1 MEMSEIRYFKNGE
14 EVAEQLFNANGSIK
28 RSIQNHLKNH
38 PTYLLKIPNDVVF
51 DNEKKKLIRA
61 YTQAQLGKEFPS
73 VKKSIRDG
81 IAENPKRFI
90 LPNNQVYNLDSGQFQ
105 DANLYFDASFQLTN
119 TKAQQGWVNYEGSNR
134 VITQKINKAFDGG
147 FDGVVPMYDVPKVKN
162 EGATVSQI
170 YNIYGDGFIPQ
181 DLDDLSEIIMSAYEN
196 DFSNEDKTRQNRKI
210 LLLFGSETFRWFP
223 LEVLEDL
230 EFAITNYAFQDEQKQ
245 YGGSDPKDLTK
256 TNSLI
261 TPQNLDMTYFRIS
274 LSGNIFVGCE
284 EFNQRTAKYWYL
296 EDNKSTNNLCLESA
310 IKRFLKLKERATTI
324 RQTMTHFG
332 VGVLENVGVRFEV
345 LALYELTFEINIDVY
360 EDTKHRQIQD
370 GEWNDCANLVRKSKG
385 GFDTTMRLL
394 YRNQHFNLIKKAK
407 KRIENL
413 TKEQYEQLGVCVD
426 EQEFYDKVKAKER
439 KDKYID
445 NNPQASKDDNLMKQ
459 LKKLMTLSSPKE
471 DQSIAVI
478 FDNETVFNKTQD
490 QFLEVYGVSWFVWDF
505 NEHFDYESGW
515 NDDKT
520 ENIYHNE
527 PYCYYYNGD
536 NCIDYLIKFLM
547 NPPKGKKYRPMG
559 FNNSRFDNF
568 SFCEAAK
575 KVKVLNDLFIQD
587 GSILKCC
594 VEGALPNWDASRF
607 LPGLSLDSAC
617 KSYKTNPKK
626 AKDLI
631 NHYEI
636 QSYYE
641 QNGMSGLVKL
651 LNEKDEYILYN
662 KIDCICLCDLIQKM
676 RAAYDEISNVDIFNY
691 LTISSM
697 AYQVQKKIWE
707 DKDTKQMEI
716 ISRYGGDHHN
726 IPVDERQKVLDEY
739 RNYFKFDII
748 NPYNYDDDLNFRKS
762 LTAGRTQSFFG
773 KIDLNMELAM
783 VDYKS
788 LYPTIMGSYI
798 NDYMMPYGA
807 YHTTK
812 EWKKEKLGIYR
823 VDINHQNCIWKDK
836 KKVIAAFKHIQDETG
851 ENLFKN
857 FAPNVI
863 PKREKDKPLDWFFKG
878 RIEDIWLTTTDM
890 ECLIWA
896 TEDEDCLTI
905 HNGYWWEGKRKDL
918 FVDFLEP
925 LRQTKTN
932 EDKLKAQKSP
942 LYNPAR
948 REGVKLKSNS
958 LSGKMLEK
966 LHSDI
971 ELKFNIKNYNKME
984 DDLTIT
990 DIEINDYG
998 GGLTTITG
1006 KKSER
1011 DVFNDLKEKAKKPSH
1026 IGMFIYSHSR
1036 TLMYKSLLSRY
1047 ACLYMDTDSACM
1059 PLKEWERCQEENKD
1073 NNNIE
1078 TGEYGCLEE
1087 EVCYTF
1093 EEDYFCKA
1101 NGKTY
1106 LAGTIIPAN
1115 RLMGISPKNY
1125 AVLNDE
1131 GDCILRDM
1139 GKDEYNL
1146 ISKRKFKG
1154 VRKTDFFLPLSW
1166 WGSYSYDADGNLV
1179 GEALDKMRLIQKDQ
1193 DKIRRMREFG
1203 CCVKCVDKKIFD
1215 NTYCGECSKWK
1226 KIMKPAYS
1234 TRMFEHLV
1242 NKEPIAVFC
1251 SMICRIVSK
1260 TGKDTSNEEIEEV
1273 GNMCSVKQLEDICCG
1288 KTNSDLGISMT
1299 ITSYNIKKWEA
1310 FKKMWIKQQGNPH
1323 KFGTQEGKDRYKKL
1337 IDEFKTFHNRFSIVS
1352 KEKEL
1357 KEMFKLRQTYMIKLI
1372 K

>member
-1 MEMSEIRYFKNGE
+1 MSVIKYFKDGKENVEELFDSNG
-14 EVAEQLFNANGSIK
+14 GIK
-28 RSIQNHLKNH
+28 RSIQNYLKAN
-38 PTYLLKIPNDVVF
+38 PAYIVQLPNNVVF
-51 DNEKKKLIRA
+51 DLEQKKLVRA
-61 YTQAQLGKEFPS
+61 YTKKQLLKDYPS

-81 IAENPKRFI
+81 IASNPKRFI
-90 LPNNQVYNLDSGQFQ
+90 ISNNQVYNLDSGQFV
-105 DANLYFDASFQLTN
+105 DAKDYFNASYQIKDI
-119 TKAQQGWVNYEGSNR
+119 KAQEGWVNYEGSNR
-134 VITQKINKAFDGG
+134 VITQKINNAFDGG
-147 FDGVVPMYDVPKVKN
+147 FDGVVPMFDTPKIKN
-162 EGATVSQI
+162 EGATISQI
-170 YNIYGDGFIPQ
+170 YNIYGDAFIPK
-181 DLDDLSEIIMSAYEN
+181 DLNDLGEIIMTAYEN
-196 DFSNEDKTRQNRKI
+196 DFTNQDKTRPNQKV
-210 LLLFGSETFRWFP
+210 LLLFGGETFRWFP
-223 LEVLEDL
+223 LDVMDDL

-256 TNSLI
+256 IDSLI
-261 TPQNLDMTYFRIS
+261 TPQKLDMTYFRIS

-296 EDNKSTNNLCLESA
+296 EDNKSTNNLCLESC
-310 IKRFLKLKERATTI
+310 IKRHMKLKERTATI
-324 RQTMTHFG
+324 RQMMSPFSG
-332 VGVLENVGVRFEV
+332 VGINENGGVRFEV
-345 LALYELTFEINIDVY
+345 ISFYETTFEINIDIY
-360 EDTKHRQIQD
+360 EDTKHRKIED
-370 GEWNDCANLVRKSKG
+370 GKWNDCANLVRKSEC
-385 GFDTTMRLL
+385 DYSTTMKLL
-394 YRNQHFNLIKKAK
+394 YRNQHFNLIKKPK

-426 EQEFYDKVKAKER
+426 EKEFYVKTKNKEKEAKRKVKCPAK
-439 KDKYID
+439 
-445 NNPQASKDDNLMKQ
+445 SKDDNLLKQ
-459 LKKLMTLSSPKE
+459 LKKLMTLSTPKE
-471 DQSIAVI
+471 DNSIAVI
-478 FDNETVFNKTQD
+478 FDNETIFNKTQD

-505 NEHFDYESGW
+505 NMEFDYKSGW
-515 NDDKT
+515 NDDKSD
-520 ENIYHNE
+520 NIYHHK

-536 NCIDYLIKFLM
+536 NCINELIKFLM
-547 NPPKGKKYRPMG
+547 NPPSGKKYRPMG

-575 KVKVLNDLFIQD
+575 SMKVLSDLFIQD
-587 GSILKCC
+587 GSILKCSI
-594 VEGALPNWDASRF
+594 EGALPNWDASRF
-607 LPGLSLDSAC
+607 LVGMSLDTAC
-617 KSYKTNPKK
+617 KSYKTNPRK

-641 QNGMSGLVKL
+641 QNGMNGLVKL
-651 LNEKDEYILYN
+651 LNEKDEYVLYN
-662 KIDCICLCDLIQKM
+662 KIDVICLCDLIQKM
-676 RAAYDEISNVDIFNY
+676 RAAYQEISNVDIFNY

-697 AYQVQKKIWE
+697 AYQVQKSIWE
-707 DKDTKQMEI
+707 DKEAKQIEI
-716 ISRYGGDHHN
+716 INRYGGDHLN
-726 IPVDERQKVLDEY
+726 IPVAERQKVLDEY
-739 RNYFKFDII
+739 RNYYKFDII

-762 LTAGRTQSFFG
+762 LTAGRTQSFFNR
-773 KIDLNMELAM
+773 IDLNMELAM

-788 LYPTIMGSYI
+788 LYPTIMGSYV
-798 NDYMMPYGA
+798 NDYMMPYGK
-807 YHTTK
+807 YHKTDS
-812 EWKKEKLGIYR
+812 WKKDKLGIYR
-823 VDINHQNCIWKDK
+823 VDIIHQNCIWKDK
-836 KKVIAAFKHIQDETG
+836 EKVVAAFKHIQDETG

-863 PKREKDKPLDWFFKG
+863 PRRQKDKPLDWFYKG
-878 RIEDIWLTTTDM
+878 KIEDIWLTTTDM

-896 TEDEDCLTI
+896 TEDISCLNV

-942 LYNPAR
+942 LYNPAK

-984 DDLTIT
+984 EDQSIT

-1006 KKSER
+1006 KKSEK
-1011 DVFNDLKEKAKKPSH
+1011 DVFNDLKEKQKKPSH

-1059 PLKEWERCQEENKD
+1059 PLVEWQRCQVENKD

-1087 EVCYTF
+1087 EVCLRLD
-1093 EEDYFCKA
+1093 EDYFCKT
-1101 NGKTY
+1101 NQRQY
-1106 LAGTIIPAN
+1106 DAGTIIPAN
-1115 RLMGISPKNY
+1115 RLIGISPKNY

-1131 GDCILRDM
+1131 ADMILRDM
-1139 GKDEYNL
+1139 GKDEYSL

-1166 WGSYSYDADGNLV
+1166 WGSYSYDADGNLC
-1179 GEALDKMRLIQKDQ
+1179 GPALDKMKEVQQDQ

-1215 NTYCGECSKWK
+1215 NKYCNECAKWK
-1226 KIMKPAYS
+1226 KIMNPAYS

-1260 TGKDTSNEEIEEV
+1260 TGSDTSCEEIEEV

-1288 KTNSDLGISMT
+1288 KVDSPLGISMT
-1299 ITSYNIKKWEA
+1299 ITSINIQKWEA
-1310 FKKMWIKQQGNPH
+1310 FKKKWIKDQGNPH
-1323 KFGTQEGKDRYKKL
+1323 KFGTDEGKQRYKQL
-1337 IDEFKTFHNRFSIVS
+1337 INEFKKFHNRFQIVS